1 MTLKKN
7 DAVSYECGGGST
19 VARAIGRL
27 GERAFLTGHHLVSV
41 GKGAKDT
48 PAASGV
54 AAAEVE
60 AQDGQ
65 AKEAH
70 A

>member
-1 MTLKKN
+1 MTLKNKN
-7 DAVSYECGGGST
+7 AVIYRAGGGGAI
-19 VARAIGRL
+19 ARAFGRE

-41 GKGAKDT
+41 GKGAKDIL
-48 PAASGV
+48 AAGGV
-54 AAAEVE
+54 EAAEV
-60 AQDGQ
+60 AAHDGQ